1 MIEFDKFRQKTIK
14 EIRIW
19 AWLAAVLPITA
30 LAGTVFIWVF
40 GTSSALRTALI
51 IGETTMFA
59 IAVVW
64 WWWAI
69 YVIRRLVD
77 QWTLTSTNIMEILND
92 IIIIKNIVNDSKTDP
107 ADK

>member
-1 MIEFDKFRQKTIK
+1 MIEFEKFRTKTIK

-19 AWLAAVLPITA
+19 AWLAAVLPISA
-30 LAGTVFIWVF
+30 LAGTFFVWVF
-40 GTSSALRTALI
+40 GTDSLFRTAMI

-59 IAVVW
+59 VAVVW

-77 QWTLTSTNIMEILND
+77 QWDCTRGRVVEVLGEVKEIKD
-92 IIIIKNIVNDSKTDP
+92 IIKQASI
-107 ADK
+107 DK